1 LGTESLTFVCNKAG
15 KMGKKWFWVLLLV
28 PFLGLSQSKRKIRLE
43 AEKQKAALISNLK
56 SHIDYL
62 ASDALEGRRTGTA
75 GADAAMDYLVK
86 QYEMMGIGSKGASG
100 YLQKFEINEG
110 LQIDAATH
118 FRVNNARL
126 KIDKDFFPFANSA
139 SMQVT
144 GKPAMALQEKG
155 QPWFKDIK
163 ETLEENKSNPHFD
176 VDAWIKKEVTTAAA
190 KGATAFIVYNTG
202 PIIDNIQ
209 FNKNDKSAAFS
220 IPVIYLTPTGLLY
233 FADPSAT
240 LQIELGVR
248 IVEKKR
254 LATNVAAYINNGAAN
269 TVVIGAHYDHLGYN
283 EDKNALDTGH
293 IIHNGADDNAS
304 GTAAL
309 LEIAR
314 LLQQKSPAHNNYL
327 FLHFSGEELGLLGS
341 KYWIENPTMPGA
353 INYMLNM
360 DMVGRY
366 DTSHK
371 LTVGGYGTS
380 SKWSAI
386 WNAVS
391 TPLIVKF
398 DSTGSGPSDHASFY
412 RAGIPVQFFFTGSHV
427 DYHKATDDADKINY
441 EGTAQIVTLAYQ
453 MMGITDSLPKLDFIK
468 TTEPQMGRSTKF
480 TVSLGVIPDYGYSGT
495 GMRIDGVSPG
505 KLAEK
510 LGLKAG
516 DILLQLGEYKFV
528 DVNSYMQTLGKFKKG
543 DQTELRIK
551 RGSDEKNISVS
562 F

>member
-1 LGTESLTFVCNKAG
+1 
-15 KMGKKWFWVLLLV
+15 MGKHWFWVLLLV
-28 PFLGLSQSKRKIRLE
+28 PFLGLSQSKRKIRIE
-43 AEKQKAALISNLK
+43 AEKQKATLISNLK
-56 SHIDYL
+56 SHIGYL

-75 GADAAMDYLVK
+75 GATAAMDYLVK
-86 QYEMMGIGSKGASG
+86 QYERMGIVAKGSSG

-110 LQIDAATH
+110 LQIEPSTH
-118 FRVNNARL
+118 FKVNNIQL
-126 KIDKDFFPFANSA
+126 KIEKDFFPLATSA
-139 SMQVT
+139 STTVS
-144 GKPAMALQEKG
+144 GNPAMALQEKG
-155 QPWFKDIK
+155 QPWFKDMK

-176 VDAWIKKEVTTAAA
+176 IEAWIKKEVTTAAS
-190 KGATAFIVYNTG
+190 KGSTAFIMYNTG
-202 PIIDNIQ
+202 TVVDNIL
-209 FNKNDKSAAFS
+209 FNKNDKTAPFS
-220 IPVIYLTPTGLLY
+220 IPVIYLTQVGLQY
-233 FADPSAT
+233 FTDPSAT
-240 LQIELGVR
+240 LQVDIAVR
-248 IVEKKR
+248 LSEKKR
-254 LATNVAAYINNGAAN
+254 PATNVAAFINNGAAN
-269 TVVIGAHYDHLGYN
+269 TIVIGAHYDHLGFN

-293 IIHNGADDNAS
+293 VIHNGADDNAS

-314 LLQQKSPAHNNYL
+314 LLQQKSPLHNNYL

-341 KYWIENPTMPGA
+341 KYWIENPTMVGS

-380 SKWSAI
+380 SKWSNI
-386 WNAVS
+386 WKMVN
-391 TPLIVKF
+391 TPLVVKF

-412 RAGIPVQFFFTGSHV
+412 RAGVPVQFFFTGSHP
-427 DYHKATDDADKINY
+427 DYHKASDDADKINY
-441 EGTAQIVTLAYQ
+441 EATAQIVTLAYQ
-453 MMGITDSLPKLDFIK
+453 IMGITDSFPKLDFIK

-516 DILLQLGEYKFV
+516 DILLQLGDYKFV
-528 DVNSYMQTLGKFKKG
+528 DVNSYMQTLSKFKKG

-551 RGSDEKNISVS
+551 RGTEEINISVT

>member
-1 LGTESLTFVCNKAG
+1 
-15 KMGKKWFWVLLLV
+15 MGKKWFWVLLLV
-28 PFLGLSQSKRKIRLE
+28 PFLGLSQSKRKIRIE
-43 AEKQKAALISNLK
+43 AEKQRAALILNLK
-56 SHIDYL
+56 SHIGYL

-75 GADAAMDYLVK
+75 GADAAKDYLVN
-86 QYEMMGIGSKGASG
+86 QYTQMGIGAKGTSG
-100 YLQKFEINEG
+100 HLQKFEINEG
-110 LQIDAATH
+110 LQMDSSTY
-118 FRVNNARL
+118 FTVNNIQL
-126 KIDKDFFPFANSA
+126 KIEKDFFPLATSA
-139 SMQVT
+139 SAQVT
-144 GKPAMALQEKG
+144 GKPAMALQEKA

-176 VDAWIKKEVTTAAA
+176 VEAWIKNEVTTAAV
-190 KGATAFIVYNTG
+190 KGATAFILYNTG
-202 PIIDNIQ
+202 SIVDNIQ

-220 IPVIYLTPTGLLY
+220 IPVIYLTASGLLY
-233 FADPSAT
+233 FTDPSAT
-240 LQIELGVR
+240 LNIQLNVQ

-254 LATNVAAYINNGAAN
+254 AATNVAAYINNGAVN

-293 IIHNGADDNAS
+293 VIHNGADDNAS

-314 LLQQKSPAHNNYL
+314 LLHQKSPTNNNYL

-341 KYWIENPTMPGA
+341 KYWIENPTTTGP
-353 INYMLNM
+353 INYMINM

-380 SKWSAI
+380 SKWSQI
-386 WNAVS
+386 WKAVS
-391 TPLIVKF
+391 TPLVVKF

-412 RAGIPVQFFFTGSHV
+412 RAGVPVQFFFTGSHP
-427 DYHKATDDADKINY
+427 DYHKASEDADKINY
-441 EGTAQIVTLAYQ
+441 EATAQIVTLAYQ

-516 DILLQLGEYKFV
+516 DILLQLGDYKFV
-528 DVNSYMQTLGKFKKG
+528 DVNSYMQTLSKFKKG

-551 RGSDEKNISVS
+551 RGSEEKNIPVS